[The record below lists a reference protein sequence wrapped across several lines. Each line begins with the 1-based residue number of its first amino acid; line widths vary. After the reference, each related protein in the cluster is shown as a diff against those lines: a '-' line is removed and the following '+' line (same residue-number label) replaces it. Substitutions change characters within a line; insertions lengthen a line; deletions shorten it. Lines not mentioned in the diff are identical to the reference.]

1 MTNYAVPQRIGNYQ
15 LERRI
20 GSGAVSRVWLGRHRT
35 LAHRLCA
42 IKLTQ
47 STHPHEIEL
56 FNQEAAILSRLEHPG
71 IPRIYDHGY
80 AAPFHYMVLEYINGS
95 TVRQLLQ
102 LKGTLGFE
110 QSYHVGQSLADILD
124 YLHKQSIIHR
134 DINPNNIIIERDTN
148 RVLLLDF
155 GTAHHKFSAGTRQQL
170 TSIGTP
176 GYIAPE
182 QITNPANA
190 TYQSDIFSVGCVLFE
205 MLAGDTPWN
214 NDGDLTHIPT
224 LADRGGDN
232 LPVDL
237 DNVFARMLTH
247 ETAQRPSSATES
259 LKEFHRII
267 ERHTAITVTNVAELD
282 DADIDTSHLTSVMH
296 PVEQTLAID
305 LDQTQLEHSRTH
317 MQLQSQH
324 ETIAHALNAWGAKS
338 LWRQPLLGRLAHL
351 QSTTSRNM
359 YIYALTVIQETRA
372 APQTVQVSNL
382 DEQFK
387 VDNPTSL
394 PVDRWSIEL
403 PPVHVMTQPVV
414 NGQVV
419 VPGSRCIVG
428 CNRCTKGKRTCAVC
442 HGQTTVDAN
451 GITSTCVTCN
461 GTGQITCDECNGS
474 GEIRQQQVIYW
485 RRQRILY
492 HNHDDTSGINATW
505 IKQECMPVEI
515 YRAHEHMGMRPEWKM
530 IPQLAHLIDEARSQH
545 LGDSRVV
552 QSEVVINAIPIT
564 DFTFEVGEA
573 HRWQPPFVTQP
584 TNETMVHRWA
594 LVGFENKLPPNR
606 RWLDWRMIML
616 ISLSGLCFILIIT
629 HFLR

>member
-47 STHPHEIEL
+47 STHLHELEL
-56 FNQEAAILSRLEHPG
+56 FNQEAAILSKLDHPG

-102 LKGTLGFE
+102 LKRTLGFE
-110 QSYHVGQSLADILD
+110 QSYHIGQSLADILE

-134 DINPNNIIIERDTN
+134 DINPNNIIVERDTN

-155 GTAHHKFSAGTRQQL
+155 GTAHDKFSNGTRQQL
-170 TSIGTP
+170 TSLGTP

-182 QITNPANA
+182 QIASPANA
-190 TYQSDIFSVGCVLFE
+190 TYQSDIFGVGCVLFE
-205 MLAGDTPWN
+205 MLAGDTPWDA
-214 NDGDLTHIPT
+214 DGDMTRVPT
-224 LADRGGDN
+224 LAERGGDN

-237 DNVFARMLTH
+237 DDIFQRMLAH
-247 ETAQRPSSATES
+247 DVAQRPSSATDS
-259 LKEFHRII
+259 LKEFHRLI
-267 ERHTAITVTNVAELD
+267 ERHTAITVTSVAELD
-282 DADIDTSHLTSVMH
+282 ETEPVVPTTALH
-296 PVEQTLAID
+296 PVEQMLAID
-305 LDQTQLEHSRTH
+305 LDQKQLETCREH
-317 MQLQSQH
+317 MQQQARH
-324 ETIAHALNAWGAKS
+324 DTIAKALNGWGAVS
-338 LWRQPLLGRLAHL
+338 PWRQPLLGRLAHI
-351 QSTTSRNM
+351 QSVTSRNM
-359 YIYALTVIQETRA
+359 YMYALTVIQETRS
-372 APQTVQVSNL
+372 APQTVLVSNL
-382 DEQFK
+382 DTQFEA
-387 VDNPTSL
+387 DPPSST

-403 PPVHVMTQPVV
+403 PPIQSMNQQTV

-419 VPGSRCIVG
+419 VPGSRTVVSCS
-428 CNRCTKGKRTCAVC
+428 RCTKGKRTCAVC
-442 HGQTTVDAN
+442 QGNTTVESN
-451 GITSTCVTCN
+451 GTTTTCVTCN

-474 GEIRQQQVIYW
+474 GTVRQQQVIYW
-485 RRQRILY
+485 RRQRIFY
-492 HNHDDTSGINATW
+492 HNQDDTNGVNAIW
-505 IKQECMPVEI
+505 IKQECAPVEV
-515 YRAHEHMGMRPEWKM
+515 YRAQELLGMRPEWKM

-552 QSEVVINAIPIT
+552 QSEVVIRAIPIT

-573 HRWQPPFVTQP
+573 HRWQPPFVTNV

-606 RWLDWRMIML
+606 RWLDWRIITL
-616 ISLSGLCFILIIT
+616 ISLLGLCFILGVT
-629 HFLR
+629 HLIW

>member
-47 STHPHEIEL
+47 STHLHELEL
-56 FNQEAAILSRLEHPG
+56 FNQEAAILSRLDHPG

-102 LKGTLGFE
+102 LKRTLGFE
-110 QSYHVGQSLADILD
+110 QSYHIGQSLADILD

-134 DINPNNIIIERDTN
+134 DINPNNIIVERDTN

-155 GTAHHKFSAGTRQQL
+155 GTAHDKFGTGIRQQL
-170 TSIGTP
+170 TSLGTP

-182 QITNPANA
+182 QIVSPSNA
-190 TYQSDIFSVGCVLFE
+190 TYQSDIFGVGCVLFE
-205 MLAGDTPWN
+205 MLAGDTPWDI
-214 NDGDLTHIPT
+214 DGDMTRVPM
-224 LADRGGDN
+224 LAERGGDN

-237 DNVFARMLTH
+237 DDVFERMLAHDAT
-247 ETAQRPSSATES
+247 QRPSSAAES
-259 LKEFHRII
+259 LKEFHRLI
-267 ERHTAITVTNVAELD
+267 ERHTAITVTTVAEPD
-282 DADIDTSHLTSVMH
+282 EDETVSSTTAIH

-305 LDQTQLEHSRTH
+305 LDHSQLERCQTH
-317 MQLQSQH
+317 MQQQARH
-324 ETIAHALNAWGAKS
+324 ETIANALNAWGALS
-338 LWRQPLLGRLAHL
+338 PWRQPLLGRIAHL

-359 YIYALTVIQETRA
+359 YLYALTVIQETRA

-382 DEQFK
+382 DEKFV
-387 VDNPTSL
+387 VDTPNST

-403 PPVHVMTQPVV
+403 PPIHTMTQQIV

-419 VPGSRCIVG
+419 VPGSRCIVSCG
-428 CNRCTKGKRTCAVC
+428 RCTKGKRTCAVC
-442 HGQTTVDAN
+442 QGQTTVESN
-451 GITSTCVTCN
+451 GATTTCVTCN

-485 RRQRILY
+485 RRQRIVY
-492 HNHDDTSGINATW
+492 HNHDDSGGINTTW
-505 IKQECMPVEI
+505 ITRECTPIDV
-515 YRAHEHMGMRPEWKM
+515 YRAQEHMGMRPEWKM
-530 IPQLAHLIDEARSQH
+530 IPPLAHLIDEARSQH

-552 QSEVVINAIPIT
+552 QSEVVISAIPMT
-564 DFTFEVGEA
+564 DFTFEVGET
-573 HRWQPPFVTQP
+573 HRWQPPFSAP
-584 TNETMVHRWA
+584 TPNETLVHRWA

-606 RWLDWRMIML
+606 RWLDWRMISL
-616 ISLSGLCFILIIT
+616 ISLSGLCFILLVT
-629 HFLR
+629 HLLR